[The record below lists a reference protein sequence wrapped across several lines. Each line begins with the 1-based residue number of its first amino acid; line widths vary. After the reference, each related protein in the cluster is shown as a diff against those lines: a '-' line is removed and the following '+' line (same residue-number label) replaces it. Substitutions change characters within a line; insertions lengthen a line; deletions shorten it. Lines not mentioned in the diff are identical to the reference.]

1 MNLNSKQHEKWLQ
14 KRKYTFIAFSIQMII
29 IGMEYSLTI
38 ITLWLYIKE
47 MINTNSPK
55 LYYGLVSVSYMLAS
69 TLLSPFVGR
78 LADKSRDTNKA
89 FLICNF
95 LMLSGNVLYSIHF
108 SPFYLIGGRIIAGF
122 GGTLKSIIFS
132 ETIRS
137 YVAHETNSKLSIL
150 SIMLNFGFML
160 GPGINFFFKD
170 INFYIG
176 RWHLKDVNFP
186 GLFMGFLCFA
196 MEIVSIITV
205 HDLSKEFD
213 YKAFNENDFITNVV
227 NEVHEQ
233 NNIIDDKDLP
243 LVQKKSANEKTTVNE
258 AVPETTVTE
267 TDLLLPKH
275 LKQHTVKKILKELF
289 TNFDSALLMFS
300 NFFLAFFFI
309 NTDLWLPLLII
320 EKMHLSMV
328 ELNISFF
335 GVSGIC
341 ALMLLLFIWRP
352 ISDIKMITFFIISL
366 SGFCIVSLGFIIL
379 SYFPYNKFLNNI
391 LCIVYMVS
399 FAGTPIVVY
408 VFFVN
413 TQAKMVNSS
422 ILTFVDSI
430 RNSIYSLGAFLAFCF
445 SAFIFDY
452 VEIFGTLYAVIMI
465 VIGILF
471 ILRRKHI
478 INPKQLL

>member
-1 MNLNSKQHEKWLQ
+1 MNLNSKQHKKWLQ

-55 LYYGLVSVSYMLAS
+55 LYYSLVSVSYMVAS
-69 TLLSPFVGR
+69 TLLTPFVGR
-78 LADKSRDTNKA
+78 LADRNRDTNKS

-122 GGTLKSIIFS
+122 GGALKSIIFS

-137 YVAHETNSKLSIL
+137 YVAYETNSKLSIL

-186 GLFMGFLCFA
+186 GLFLGFLCFA
-196 MEIVSIITV
+196 MEIVSIIMV

-213 YKAFNENDFITNVV
+213 YKAFSENGFVT
-227 NEVHEQ
+227 NEVSNED
-233 NNIIDDKDLP
+233 NKIEDKKIP
-243 LVQKKSANEKTTVNE
+243 LVQKNGANKETSVIE

-267 TDLLLPKH
+267 TTLLLPRNSN
-275 LKQHTVKKILKELF
+275 QHSVKKILKELF

-309 NTDLWLPLLII
+309 NTDLWLPLLVI

-328 ELNISFF
+328 EMNISFF

-341 ALMLLLFIWRP
+341 ALMLVIFIWRP
-352 ISDIKMITFFIISL
+352 ISDKKIITFFIISL
-366 SGFCIVSLGFIIL
+366 GGFCTVSVGFIIL
-379 SYFPYNKFLNNI
+379 SYFPYNKFLNI
-391 LCIVYMVS
+391 FLCIIYMVS

-430 RNSIYSLGAFLAFCF
+430 RSSIYSVGAFLAFCF

-471 ILRRKHI
+471 ILRNKHM
-478 INPKQLL
+478 INPKQFL